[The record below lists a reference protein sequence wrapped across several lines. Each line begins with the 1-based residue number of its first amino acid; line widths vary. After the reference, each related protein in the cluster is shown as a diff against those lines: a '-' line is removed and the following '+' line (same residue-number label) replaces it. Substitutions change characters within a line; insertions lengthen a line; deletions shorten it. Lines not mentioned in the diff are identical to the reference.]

1 MQQLNKINK
10 NNNSKKTIMESKTQ
24 TGTVKF
30 YQETKGFGFIVDENG
45 NDIFVHATGLEDDI
59 RQNDKVTFETKDGKK
74 GITAVKVRKV
84 K

>member
-1 MQQLNKINK
+1 
-10 NNNSKKTIMESKTQ
+10 MESKTQ